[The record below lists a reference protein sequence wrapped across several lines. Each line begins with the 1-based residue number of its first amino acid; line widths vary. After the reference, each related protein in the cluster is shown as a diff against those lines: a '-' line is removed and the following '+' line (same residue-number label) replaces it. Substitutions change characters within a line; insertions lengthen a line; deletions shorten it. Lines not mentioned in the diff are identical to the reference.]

1 MLSLTSIYIKNIK
14 RENKLKKEELIME
27 KKLNTRR
34 KKKSPKLEGKNELK
48 KWQR

>member
-1 MLSLTSIYIKNIK
+1 
-14 RENKLKKEELIME
+14 ME

-48 KWQR
+48 NGKDKDLIFTAVFQP